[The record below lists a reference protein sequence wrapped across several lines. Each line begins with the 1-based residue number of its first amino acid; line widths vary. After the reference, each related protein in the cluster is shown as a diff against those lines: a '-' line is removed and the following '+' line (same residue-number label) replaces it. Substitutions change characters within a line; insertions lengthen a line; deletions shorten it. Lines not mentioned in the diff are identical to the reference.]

1 MLILLACGFGI
12 FLGLYLG
19 VLALLPFSVFGA
31 GAILA
36 SSWMSG
42 QSLFVNASVLI
53 WPLIFLQA
61 GYVLGLTSREVY
73 AQLLTRLNISQSK
86 QI

>member
-12 FLGLYLG
+12 YFGLYFG

-31 GAILA
+31 GALLG
-36 SSWMSG
+36 SSWMSC
-42 QSLFVNASVLI
+42 QSLFGSASVLI

-61 GYVLGLTSREVY
+61 GYVLGLTSREVF

>member
-1 MLILLACGFGI
+1 MLISLACGFGI
-12 FLGLYLG
+12 YLGLYFG
-19 VLALLPFSVFGA
+19 VLALLPFSIFGA
-31 GAILA
+31 GALLS

-42 QSLFVNASVLI
+42 QSLFVGASVLI

>member
-12 FLGLYLG
+12 YLGLYFG

-31 GAILA
+31 GALLT

-42 QSLFVNASVLI
+42 QSLLASASVLI
-53 WPLIFLQA
+53 LPLIFLQA
-61 GYVLGLTSREVY
+61 GYVLGLTSRDVF